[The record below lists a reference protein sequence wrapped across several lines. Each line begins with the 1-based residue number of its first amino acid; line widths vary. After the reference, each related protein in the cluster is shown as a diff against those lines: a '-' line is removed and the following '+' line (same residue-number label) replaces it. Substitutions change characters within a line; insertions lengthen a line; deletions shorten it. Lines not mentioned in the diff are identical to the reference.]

1 MEQYIEFIGNNAILS
16 IIWLA
21 LVILIVASWFKS
33 KFSAIRQINP
43 QQLTLLV
50 NREEGQVVDIR
61 PVKEFNSGRIAGAIQ
76 LSAEKAKQSD
86 FAGLEKHKNKPIIL
100 VCTTGMT
107 ASGIANTM
115 HKAGYEQ
122 VYVLNGGMGAWQSAG
137 LPTTNGK

>member
-16 IIWLA
+16 VIWLA
-21 LVILIVASWFKS
+21 LVVMIVASWFKS

-61 PVKEFNSGRIAGAIQ
+61 PLKEFNVGRIAGAIH
-76 LSAEKAKQSD
+76 LSAEKAKQND
-86 FAGLEKHKNKPIIL
+86 FVGLEKQKNKPIII

-107 ASGIANTM
+107 ASGIASTM
-115 HKAGYEQ
+115 HKAGFEH
-122 VYVLNGGMGAWQSAG
+122 VYVLNGGMGSWQSAG
-137 LPTTNGK
+137 LPTTTGK

>member
-16 IIWLA
+16 VIWLA
-21 LVILIVASWFKS
+21 LVAMIVASWFKS
-33 KFSAIRQINP
+33 KFSAIAQVNP

-61 PVKEFNSGRIAGAIQ
+61 PIKEFNAGRIAGSIQ

-86 FAGLEKHKNKPIIL
+86 FAGLEKYKSKPIIL

-115 HKAGYEQ
+115 HKSGFEH

-137 LPTTNGK
+137 LPTTTGK

>member
-21 LVILIVASWFKS
+21 LVVMIVASWFKS
-33 KFSAIRQINP
+33 RFSAIRQINP

-50 NREEGQVVDIR
+50 NREGGQVVDIR
-61 PVKEFNSGRIAGAIQ
+61 PVKEFNSGRIAGATQ

-115 HKAGYEQ
+115 HKAGFEQ

>member
-1 MEQYIEFIGNNAILS
+1 MEQYIEFVGNHAVLS

-21 LVILIVASWFKS
+21 IVAMIVSSFIKS

-61 PVKEFNSGRIAGAIQ
+61 AIKEFNAGQIAGAKH
-76 LSAEKAKQSD
+76 LSAEKAKQSE
-86 FAGLEKHKNKPIIL
+86 FVGLEKLKSKPIIL

-115 HKAGYEQ
+115 HKAGFEQ
-122 VYVLNGGMGAWQSAG
+122 VYVLNGGMGAWQNAG
-137 LPTTNGK
+137 LPTTSGK

>member
-21 LVILIVASWFKS
+21 LVVMIVASWFKS

-50 NREEGQVVDIR
+50 NREDAQVVDIR
-61 PVKEFNSGRIAGAIQ
+61 PVKEFNSGRIAGAVQ